1 MTISTNLLFSPV
13 RFNELSRLLMVLRVC
28 GLAIGIALLAALGI
42 QHDVAMHAGYRA
54 VPQLPAPELQIPL
67 SPSIID
73 IATTIPLEQ
82 RSYTVY
88 GIVTAPN
95 DPTYLVDVA
104 QRTVTLSEL
113 ADFRMATD
121 MFVLQIRWKPES
133 DSLFLGNEME
143 LSCRYPLGD
152 GEFQELPSTVRHGFF
167 KAIGVTV
174 VPVSISAQWDDPNRW
189 LGWGASQVGRVDP
202 YQFYVA
208 VAVSEPNASMVG
220 GGIEELCAI
229 DFSAITSLKGNI
241 EEGDPA
247 APFSLDTD
255 SIRENLSRREK
266 SSSAAQLASRHF
278 GMPLLL
284 ALMAA
289 GLIAASV
296 SRLAW
301 IGISFALTSVFALTF
316 LAVLD
321 LRAMHHA
328 CGILEDREQPAEVRL
343 QAAAKA
349 TGSFFW
355 RKSVERSMKGVIVD
369 QSDAQVADGVGQLLR
384 AVITD

>member
-1 MTISTNLLFSPV
+1 MTISSKLLFSPV
-13 RFNELSRLLMVLRVC
+13 RFKELSRLVMVLRVC
-28 GLAIGIALLAALGI
+28 GLTIGIALLAALGI
-42 QHDVAMHAGYRA
+42 QHDLAMRAGYRGMPRLSA
-54 VPQLPAPELQIPL
+54 LELQIPL
-67 SPSIID
+67 SPLVVDTIP
-73 IATTIPLEQ
+73 TIPLEQ

-113 ADFRMATD
+113 SDFKLATD
-121 MFVLQIRWKPES
+121 MFVLQINWNPES
-133 DSLFLGNEME
+133 DDRVLGNELE

-152 GEFQELPSTVRHGFF
+152 GRVQELPSTVHHGLF
-167 KAIGVTV
+167 KASGVTV

-208 VAVSEPNASMVG
+208 VAVSEPDPSMVG

-229 DFSAITSLKGNI
+229 DFSAITSLKANI

-296 SRLAW
+296 SRLQW
-301 IGISFALTSVFALTF
+301 IGISFALSSVCALAF

-321 LRAMHHA
+321 LRATHHA
-328 CGILEDREQPAEVRL
+328 CGILVDREQPAEVRL
-343 QAAAKA
+343 QAGAKA
-349 TGSFFW
+349 SGSFFW
-355 RKSVERSMKGVIVD
+355 RSSVVRSIHGVIFD
-369 QSDAQVADGVGQLLR
+369 QSDAQVANGVGQLLR